1 MVSVTHTNSLEV
13 SPVPYISA
21 EARERLDPCIQ
32 ELADE
37 IERLANAEGGDAAFA
52 GFLNYSCTK
61 LALKVMPVWRYW
73 SIATVIGVF
82 RNVAD
87 EFYRRV
93 GVPYEDEK
101 LAEHGDVY

>member
-1 MVSVTHTNSLEV
+1 M
-13 SPVPYISA
+13 PYISA
-21 EARERLDPCIQ
+21 EARQRLDPHIQ

-37 IERLANAEGGDAAFA
+37 IARLAESEGGDAAFA

-61 LALKVMPVWRYW
+61 LALKVMPVRRYW
-73 SIATVIGVF
+73 SIATVVGVF

-101 LAEHGDVY
+101 RAQHGDVY

>member
-1 MVSVTHTNSLEV
+1 M
-13 SPVPYISA
+13 PYISA
-21 EARERLDPCIQ
+21 EARQRLDPHIQ

-37 IERLANAEGGDAAFA
+37 IARLAESEAGDVAFA
-52 GFLNYSCTK
+52 GFLNYSCTR
-61 LALKVMPVWRYW
+61 LALKVMPVRRYW
-73 SIATVIGVF
+73 SIATVVGVF

-101 LAEHGDVY
+101 RAEHGDVY

>member
-1 MVSVTHTNSLEV
+1 M
-13 SPVPYISA
+13 PYISGG
-21 EARERLDPCIQ
+21 AREELDPFIDD
-32 ELADE
+32 LADR
-37 IERLANAEGGDAAFA
+37 IVRLAREEGGDAAFA

-61 LALKVMPVWRYW
+61 LALKVMPVRRYW

-93 GVPYEDEK
+93 GAPYEDEK
-101 LAEHGDVY
+101 RAEHGDVY

>member
-1 MVSVTHTNSLEV
+1 M
-13 SPVPYISA
+13 PYISA
-21 EARERLDPCIQ
+21 EARERLDPHIQ

-37 IERLANAEGGDAAFA
+37 ISRLADAEGDDAAFA

-61 LALKVMPVWRYW
+61 LALKVMPVRRYW

>member
-1 MVSVTHTNSLEV
+1 
-13 SPVPYISA
+13 VPYISGG
-21 EARERLDPCIQ
+21 AREELDPFIDD
-32 ELADE
+32 LADR
-37 IERLANAEGGDAAFA
+37 IVRLAREEGGDAAFA

-61 LALKVMPVWRYW
+61 LALKVMPVRRYW

-93 GVPYEDEK
+93 GAPYEDEK
-101 LAEHGDVY
+101 RAEHGDVY

>member
-1 MVSVTHTNSLEV
+1 MDPFIDDLADRIVRL
-13 SPVPYISA
+13 
-21 EARERLDPCIQ
+21 ARE
-32 ELADE
+32 
-37 IERLANAEGGDAAFA
+37 EGGDAAFA

-61 LALKVMPVWRYW
+61 LALKVMPVRRYW

-93 GVPYEDEK
+93 GAPYEDEK
-101 LAEHGDVY
+101 RAEHGDVY